1 MAYTDL
7 SGSKLRSKL
16 GAMLNESASAPT
28 SKFAQRH
35 MAKMGWTEG
44 TGLGKN
50 RSGIVSHVKV
60 RKREDEMGL
69 GVEKAAAVEAGN
81 TWWQDSVGATLAR
94 LSKGKDAK
102 SKKKKERSKQRSQ
115 NNKKV
120 TTGEGAAKVYTDE
133 ELFMATGGARFGMRA
148 QRRAEAK
155 WARTESGSELWE
167 EEVKA
172 RKRVEWNG
180 LGSAKVLLGDAD
192 ALQKRKNDSNYTVV
206 VEEQT
211 LTETKIK
218 KRKKNVAGEIGA
230 PSVSANREKC
240 SDSHVSSRRSGA
252 SSEIIEMSPSS
263 SGTSSDDDAGRKERK
278 RRKKAKRAK
287 KQQLKAAVEE
297 TDKESSSRSFNV
309 ERQRKKKRKR
319 NDKKE

>member
-7 SGSKLRSKL
+7 SGSKLQSKL

-50 RSGIVSHVKV
+50 RSGIVSHIKV

-69 GVEKAAAVEAGN
+69 GVEKAAIFEAGN
-81 TWWQDSVGATLAR
+81 TWQDSVGATLAR
-94 LSKGKDAK
+94 LSKGKKDAK
-102 SKKKKERSKQRSQ
+102 SKRKEKKERSKHSSQ
-115 NNKKV
+115 NTKEV
-120 TTGEGAAKVYTDE
+120 TTGGGAAKIYTDE

-180 LGSAKVLLGDAD
+180 LGAAKVLVGDAD
-192 ALQKRKNDSNYTVV
+192 ALQEKTNGSNYTVV

-211 LTETKIK
+211 LTETKRK
-218 KRKKNVAGEIGA
+218 MRKKNVAGENGA
-230 PSVSANREKC
+230 TSVWL
-240 SDSHVSSRRSGA
+240 SGA
-252 SSEIIEMSPSS
+252 SSETNELSPPSS
-263 SGTSSDDDAGRKERK
+263 RTSSDSDEGRKKRK
-278 RRKKAKRAK
+278 RRKKEKRVK

-297 TDKESSSRSFNV
+297 TDNKSSRRSFNA
-309 ERQRKKKRKR
+309 ERKRKKKRAR
-319 NDKKE
+319 NDKEE